1 MINERKNKK
10 SPNKKFNF
18 LNEKL
23 EIISIDKNSTLESA
37 MLLIKLNG
45 LKTVCVLNKDK
56 VVGILDVEDI
66 IDALLKKK
74 NFNLK
79 VENIMNKSFKYL
91 TSYNKNE
98 LIKLFKK
105 FNLTIVPIVNK
116 RMQLKKI
123 VHIRDI
129 L

>member
-1 MINERKNKK
+1 MKK
-10 SPNKKFNF
+10 LK
-18 LNEKL
+18 
-23 EIISIDKNSTLESA
+23 IISINKNSTLESA

-45 LKTVCVLNKDK
+45 LKTVCVLNKEK

-74 NFNLK
+74 NYNLK

-91 TSYNKNE
+91 TSFDKNQ
-98 LIKLFKK
+98 LVKLFKK
-105 FNLTIVPIVNK
+105 FNLTIIPIVDKNMKLK
-116 RMQLKKI
+116 RI
-123 VHIRDI
+123 VHIKDI

>member
-1 MINERKNKK
+1 MKK
-10 SPNKKFNF
+10 LK
-18 LNEKL
+18 
-23 EIISIDKNSTLESA
+23 IISINKNSTLESA

-45 LKTVCVLNKDK
+45 LKTVCVLNKEK

-74 NFNLK
+74 NYNLK

-91 TSYNKNE
+91 TSFDKNQ
-98 LIKLFKK
+98 LVRLFKK
-105 FNLTIVPIVNK
+105 FNLTIIPIVNK
-116 RMQLKKI
+116 NMKLKKI
-123 VHIRDI
+123 VHIKDI

>member
-1 MINERKNKK
+1 MK
-10 SPNKKFNF
+10 
-18 LNEKL
+18 KL
-23 EIISIDKNSTLESA
+23 EIISIDKDSTLENA

-56 VVGILDVEDI
+56 VVGILDSEDI

-74 NFNLK
+74 SFNLK

-91 TSYNKNE
+91 TSFNKTE

-105 FNLTIVPIVNK
+105 FNLTIIPIVSK

-123 VHIRDI
+123 VHIKDV

>member
-1 MINERKNKK
+1 MK
-10 SPNKKFNF
+10 
-18 LNEKL
+18 KL

-74 NFNLK
+74 SFNLK

>member
-1 MINERKNKK
+1 
-10 SPNKKFNF
+10 
-18 LNEKL
+18 
-23 EIISIDKNSTLESA
+23 
-37 MLLIKLNG
+37 
-45 LKTVCVLNKDK
+45 
-56 VVGILDVEDI
+56 
-66 IDALLKKK
+66 
-74 NFNLK
+74 
-79 VENIMNKSFKYL
+79 MNKSFKYL